1 MNNSTQATNHIWQIF
16 TFAAFGLAVCMMGG
30 GIYFLEASFSAKG
43 FYAMAAIMLVYT
55 SVAMTK
61 TLRDVEEAKALHN
74 RIDDARA
81 ERLLMETKDSDLL

>member
-1 MNNSTQATNHIWQIF
+1 MNDGSITNNLWNTF
-16 TFAAFGLAVCMMGG
+16 TFAAFGLAACMMAG

-61 TLRDVEEAKALHN
+61 TIRDQEETKSLTK

-81 ERLLMETKDSDLL
+81 ERLLMETKDADLM